1 MTTRA
6 RVKLVVILGA
16 LTALG
21 PLTIDTYLPALPSI
35 TRDLQSTSAAVGLTL
50 TGTLIGFALGQLLV
64 GPISDV
70 YGRRGPMLVGAALHI
85 VASILCAIAPN
96 VLVLSGFRVIQGVVA
111 SGAGVVAMAIVR
123 DVARGHAF
131 VVMMSRLL
139 LVMGAAPV
147 LAPTLGSQVLRWTEW
162 RGVFVS
168 LAVIGALL
176 LVVTA
181 FLLPETLPPARRL
194 TGGLRGSL
202 TAYAALLRDR
212 TFVGLALVAG
222 LTMSAVFGY
231 VSGSSFVLQET
242 YGLSVQQFGLVFGAG
257 SISLIC
263 GTQISPRLAS
273 RWTPSRVLGAT
284 LVVGAVAGGLL
295 VGAAGTGFGGLLGL
309 LVPLWLVLGCVGVAL
324 PVSPALALSRHG
336 ATAGSAAALLGAD
349 AVRRGRPG
357 RADVRVA
364 RGQRGVDG
372 RGDRGRAG
380 ADAGGLP
387 ARRTAV
393 ASRGGGRRFSNQ
405 WSAPGWSLKARPRR
419 SHWSDTGHGLRDCRW
434 SPGATPVRRARGPA
448 VRGRRQ
454 PAADA
459 EPADRRR
466 DPHPLDLG
474 RLPAV
479 QLEAAAADRPH
490 RAAGR
495 PGTGRRVAPARPAG
509 P

>member
-1 MTTRA
+1 MTLAQPCPAPCDPDGLPARTTRAEPPVFTPRSPVDLMTTRA

-70 YGRRGPMLVGAALHI
+70 YGRRRPMLVGAALHI

-96 VLVLSGFRVIQGVVA
+96 VLVLSGFRVIQGVAA
-111 SGAGVVAMAIVR
+111 SGAGVVAMAIIR

-202 TAYAALLRDR
+202 TAYSALLRDR

-336 ATAGSAAALLGAD
+336 TTAGSAAALLGATQFGVAGLVGPTYGLLGVS
-349 AVRRGRPG
+349 AVSMGE
-357 RADVRVA
+357 VI
-364 RGQRGVDG
+364 
-372 RGDRGRAG
+372 
-380 ADAGGLP
+380 AGGLALTLVVYLLVVRP
-387 ARRTAV
+387 WRLEGASG
-393 ASRGGGRRFSNQ
+393 ASRTSGPLPVGR
-405 WSAPGWSLKARPRR
+405 
-419 SHWSDTGHGLRDCRW
+419 
-434 SPGATPVRRARGPA
+434 
-448 VRGRRQ
+448 
-454 PAADA
+454 
-459 EPADRRR
+459 
-466 DPHPLDLG
+466 
-474 RLPAV
+474 
-479 QLEAAAADRPH
+479 
-490 RAAGR
+490 
-495 PGTGRRVAPARPAG
+495 
-509 P
+509 